1 MEIQSKYEL
10 FSDPITYYNA
20 MLADISQAKDYIYIE
35 TYKFANDAIGIKFR
49 DALIKKCKQGVEV
62 KILPDS
68 WGSTSNEEFFAGL
81 IEAGGE
87 VRFFEKVI
95 FSFDFF
101 TRNHRRNHRKIFL
114 IDDHITYIGSANI
127 AAHSLNWR
135 ESVLR
140 IEDDLTLK
148 LKKVFLEYFNN
159 HQFRFLNKFN
169 YKKNIRYRQWQI
181 IRDMPSI
188 YRQVIKRHYEKLIR
202 KAQTEIVIET
212 PYLIPGFKL
221 RKALIDA
228 SKRGV
233 KITLIIP
240 RRSDV
245 RLADFLRDKYLGI
258 YYKNQIN
265 VLFYIPQNLHAK
277 LLLFDHKTF
286 ALGSPNFDYRS
297 FRYMHEIII
306 TGQDEE
312 VVSLIEKHINET
324 LLDCEPFDYFQWQRR
339 PKIEKV
345 FGWILIPFRHLL

>member
-1 MEIQSKYEL
+1 MQSDYEL
-10 FSDPITYYNA
+10 FSDPITFYNA
-20 MLADISQAKDYIYIE
+20 MLSDIVLAKKHIYIE

-49 DALIKKCKQGVEV
+49 NALIRKCKEGVVV
-62 KILPDS
+62 KILADS
-68 WGSTSNEEFFAGL
+68 WGSTSNEEFFSEFTA
-81 IEAGGE
+81 IGGE

-101 TRNHRRNHRKIFL
+101 TRNHRRDHRKIIL
-114 IDDHITYIGSANI
+114 IDDSITYIGSANI

-140 IEDDLTLK
+140 IENDITLK
-148 LKKVFLEYFNN
+148 FNKIFFDYFKTY
-159 HQFRFLNKFN
+159 QKPFLNKFT
-169 YKKNIRYRQWQI
+169 YKKNIRYKQMQI

-188 YRQVIKRHYEKLIR
+188 YRQLIKRQYEKLIR
-202 KAQTEIVIET
+202 KAQTEIIIET

-228 SKRGV
+228 SNRGV
-233 KITLIIP
+233 KVSIIIP

-265 VLFYIPQNLHAK
+265 ILFYVPQNLHAK

-306 TGQDEE
+306 TGQDSD
-312 VVSLIEKHINET
+312 VVNLIEKHVNET
-324 LLDCEPFDYFQWQRR
+324 LVDCEPFDFDRWTQR
-339 PKIEKV
+339 PFIERI
-345 FGWILIPFRHLL
+345 FGWLLIPFRHLL